1 MVELLILVIWII
13 VGILSLYKCIKHLE
27 VLWLEYWL
35 VYAALIVSLLGIILE
50 V

>member
-1 MVELLILVIWII
+1 MVEISILIIWII

>member
-1 MVELLILVIWII
+1 MSEILILVIWII

>member
-1 MVELLILVIWII
+1 MVEILILVIWII

-27 VLWLEYWL
+27 VLWFEYWL

-50 V
+50 A

>member
-1 MVELLILVIWII
+1 MIEVSILVIWII

-27 VLWLEYWL
+27 VLWFDYWVL
-35 VYAALIVSLLGIILE
+35 YAALIVSLLGIILE

>member
-1 MVELLILVIWII
+1 MIKVSILIIWII
-13 VGILSLYKCIKHLE
+13 VGISSLHKCIKHLE
-27 VLWLEYWL
+27 VLWFNYWL

>member
-1 MVELLILVIWII
+1 MIEVSILVIWII

-27 VLWLEYWL
+27 VLWFDYWVL
-35 VYAALIVSLLGIILE
+35 YAALILSLLKIILK

>member
-1 MVELLILVIWII
+1 MVEISTLVIWII

-27 VLWLEYWL
+27 VLWFNYWL
-35 VYAALIVSLLGIILE
+35 VYAALIVSLFGMILE

>member
-1 MVELLILVIWII
+1 MIEILVLVIWII

-27 VLWLEYWL
+27 VLWFEYWV
-35 VYAALIVSLLGIILE
+35 VYAALIVSLLGMILE

>member
-1 MVELLILVIWII
+1 MIDILILVIWII

-27 VLWLEYWL
+27 VLWFDYWVL
-35 VYAALIVSLLGIILE
+35 YAALILSLLKIILK

>member
-1 MVELLILVIWII
+1 MIYILILVIWII
-13 VGILSLYKCIKHLE
+13 IGITSLYKCIQHLE
-27 VLWLEYWL
+27 VTWTNYWL

>member
-1 MVELLILVIWII
+1 MIEILILVIWII
-13 VGILSLYKCIKHLE
+13 IGILSLYKCIKHLE
-27 VLWLEYWL
+27 VLWFNYWL

>member
-1 MVELLILVIWII
+1 MIEVSILVIWIF

-27 VLWLEYWL
+27 VLWFEYWL

>member
-1 MVELLILVIWII
+1 MVEILILVIWII

-27 VLWLEYWL
+27 VLWFEYWL
-35 VYAALIVSLLGIILE
+35 VYAALIVSLLGIILK

>member
-1 MVELLILVIWII
+1 MIEVSILVIWII

-27 VLWLEYWL
+27 VLWFEYWL
-35 VYAALIVSLLGIILE
+35 VYAALIVSLLEIILE

>member
-1 MVELLILVIWII
+1 MIYILILVIWII
-13 VGILSLYKCIKHLE
+13 IGITSLYKCIKHLE
-27 VLWLEYWL
+27 VLWFNYWL

>member
-1 MVELLILVIWII
+1 MVEISILIIWII

-27 VLWLEYWL
+27 VLWIDYWVL
-35 VYAALIVSLLGIILE
+35 YAALIVSLLRIILE

>member
-1 MVELLILVIWII
+1 MVEILILVIWII

-27 VLWLEYWL
+27 VLWFEYWL
-35 VYAALIVSLLGIILE
+35 VYAALIVSLLEIILE

>member
-1 MVELLILVIWII
+1 MIEVSILVIWII

-27 VLWLEYWL
+27 VLWFEYWL
-35 VYAALIVSLLGIILE
+35 IYAALIVSLLEIILE

>member
-1 MVELLILVIWII
+1 MVEISILIIWII

-35 VYAALIVSLLGIILE
+35 VYAALIVSLLGMIL
-50 V
+50 

>member
-1 MVELLILVIWII
+1 MVEIPVLVIWII

>member
-1 MVELLILVIWII
+1 MVEILILVIWII

-27 VLWLEYWL
+27 VLWFEYWL
-35 VYAALIVSLLGIILE
+35 VYAALIVSLLGMILE